1 MSSKKLAIS
10 ISLLLLVNA
19 VHAESIYKCTKKDKS
34 IIFTDKPCPPDT
46 EAKIVYTAT
55 EQEMQR
61 RALEEKVSMIKKLI
75 SGNQANAAKE
85 YAQKNNLTE
94 VYLKELASYSA
105 EKVAEERENAERDRE
120 RQAILQQQAI
130 RTQQQ
135 QLELQRQQMA
145 LEKARTEQQQ
155 NNNPFY
161 YGYPY
166 RRSVRVPNN
175 DCRRVP
181 SESKFCVDSLPSRQI
196 PTQFPATGMNQPSR
210 FSGQINPQQNHQ
222 QPFSPATNPPQRFPS
237 QMNPPRR

>member
-1 MSSKKLAIS
+1 MNSKKLVI

-19 VHAESIYKCTKKDKS
+19 VHAESIYKCTKKDKGV
-34 IIFTDKPCPPDT
+34 IFTDKPCPADT

-61 RALEEKVSMIKKLI
+61 RALEEKVSTIKRLI
-75 SGNQANAAKE
+75 SGNQADAAKE

-94 VYLKELASYSA
+94 VYLKQLASYSA
-105 EKVAEERENAERDRE
+105 EKVAEERERVERDKE
-120 RQAILQQQAI
+120 QQAILQQQAI
-130 RTQQQ
+130 RVQQQ
-135 QLELQRQQMA
+135 QLELQRQQMMA
-145 LEKARTEQQQ
+145 LEKARTEQQQQ

-181 SESKFCVDSLPSRQI
+181 SESKFCVDSLPSRSM
-196 PTQFPATGMNQPSR
+196 PSRFPATRVNPPPRVSV
-210 FSGQINPQQNHQ
+210 QINP
-222 QPFSPATNPPQRFPS
+222 PQ
-237 QMNPPRR
+237 NPPRR